1 MTAATQSA
9 AERSPHLEAFRDQG
23 YEVLFFTDPV
33 DELWLRLDRQ
43 FESKKLVSVAAAG
56 VTPGAS
62 SSEVP
67 RADEW
72 QGALDKLRALLQD
85 HVKDVRL
92 SSRLRESP
100 ACLVG
105 EVGDL
110 SPRMR
115 ELFNRSGQEMP
126 VTKRTLEVNPG
137 HPVIARMREIHA
149 AGKDDPRLAL
159 YADLLYGQAV
169 LAEGGVL
176 ADPAGF
182 SRRLAELMAASG

>member
-43 FESKKLVSVAAAG
+43 LGSKKLVSVAAAG

-85 HVKDVRL
+85 HLKDVPP
-92 SSRLRESP
+92 SSRFTG
-100 ACLVG
+100 ATGCLFWG
-105 EVGDL
+105 
-110 SPRMR
+110 
-115 ELFNRSGQEMP
+115 
-126 VTKRTLEVNPG
+126 
-137 HPVIARMREIHA
+137 
-149 AGKDDPRLAL
+149 
-159 YADLLYGQAV
+159 
-169 LAEGGVL
+169 
-176 ADPAGF
+176 
-182 SRRLAELMAASG
+182 